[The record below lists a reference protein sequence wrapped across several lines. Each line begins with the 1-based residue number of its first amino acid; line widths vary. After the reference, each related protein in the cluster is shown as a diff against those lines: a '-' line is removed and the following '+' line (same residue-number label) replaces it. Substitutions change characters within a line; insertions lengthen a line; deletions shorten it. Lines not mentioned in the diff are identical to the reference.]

1 MAARTLVEQPR
12 RPAIV
17 MLHHAPI
24 ICGIPCIDK
33 YMFREPEAL
42 SAVVAKFPTVERVLC
57 GHVHR
62 SFQQIWANTMV
73 CACPSTATQ
82 IALRLARDA
91 APASYSEPPSYLLHC
106 WRPGHRDDYAP
117 QLYRPI

>member
-17 MLHHAPI
+17 MLHHPPI
-24 ICGIPCIDK
+24 VCGIPYIDK
-33 YMFREPEAL
+33 YTCREPEAL

-82 IALRLARDA
+82 IAL
-91 APASYSEPPSYLLHC
+91 PSPGGVLH
-106 WRPGHRDDYAP
+106 RRIPSVKQRQKSLP
-117 QLYRPI
+117 MISR